1 MTGLFRRKSVDLL
14 VEEATQRSGLKRAL
28 GTLELT
34 LLGVGAII
42 GAGIFTSVGS
52 AIAGDAVR
60 PGAGPALVISLLLV
74 SVASGFAALCYAEFA
89 SMIPAAGSAYTYSY
103 ATLGELVAWIIGWD
117 LIIEYAIGN
126 VAVAISWAGYLDTL
140 LRGFGI
146 HIPSWLLTDYRTA
159 VQAAHDVARAADP
172 SALGFATRQAAEA
185 FQTAP
190 HLFGIPLVFNFP
202 AVFIVFVITVVLVI
216 GIKESAWFNNV
227 MVMIK
232 IGVVLLFLG
241 VGAFYVKPENWTPF
255 APNGFKGIAVGAAL
269 IFFAYIGFDAVS
281 TAAEETRNPQRDV
294 PKGILWSL
302 VICTVLYIAIALVLT
317 GVMPWR
323 QLGVADPL
331 AAALTH
337 IHADWFAGLVAFG
350 AVMAMTSVLLV
361 FQLGQPRIFF
371 SMARDGLLPP
381 WAAKVHP
388 RFKTPHVT
396 TIITGVIVA
405 VPSAFANINEM
416 VELTN
421 IGTLFAFFLVALGII
436 ILRRTDPDRPRP
448 FRTPLVPLFPLL
460 AMALCVWLM
469 INLPLRTWVLFGVWL
484 LVGLAIYF
492 LYGFRHSRL
501 NTGAEADQ
509 PGA

>member
-1 MTGLFRRKSVDLL
+1 MPLAYLVRRKSVDLL
-14 VEEATQRSGLKRAL
+14 ASEANKEGGLKRVL
-28 GTLELT
+28 GTFELT
-34 LLGVGAII
+34 MLGIGAII

-60 PGAGPALVISLLLV
+60 PGAGPALVVSLLLV
-74 SVASGFAALCYAEFA
+74 SFASGLAALCYAEFA

-126 VAVAISWAGYLDTL
+126 VAVAISWASYFDTL

-146 HIPSWLLTDYRTA
+146 EIPAWLLTDYRTA
-159 VQAAHDVARAADP
+159 HQAAAQVAAAADP
-172 SALGFATRQAAEA
+172 STLGFAVTQAAQA
-185 FQTAP
+185 LATAP
-190 HLFGIPLVFNFP
+190 RLGGVPLIFNFP
-202 AVFIVFVITVVLVI
+202 AVAIVAAITVVLVI
-216 GIKESAWFNNV
+216 GIRESARFNNA
-227 MVMIK
+227 MVILK
-232 IGVVLLFLG
+232 VAVTLLFLA
-241 VGAFYVKPENWTPF
+241 VGAAFVRPENWTPF

-294 PKGILWSL
+294 PRGILWSL

-317 GVMPWR
+317 GIMPWE

-331 AAALTH
+331 AAALAF
-337 IHADWFAGLVAFG
+337 IHQDWIAGIIAFG

-396 TIITGVIVA
+396 TILTGVFVA
-405 VPSAFANINEM
+405 IPAAFANINEM

-421 IGTLFAFFLVALGII
+421 IGTLFAFFLVSLGII

-448 FRTPLVPLFPLL
+448 FRVPLVPVVPLL
-460 AMALCVWLM
+460 CMAMCLWLM
-469 INLPLRTWVLFGVWL
+469 VNLPLRTWVLFAVWL
-484 LVGLAIYF
+484 AIGLGIYF
-492 LYGFRHSRL
+492 TYGVRHSRL
-501 NTGAEADQ
+501 AGGA
-509 PGA
+509 GAAR